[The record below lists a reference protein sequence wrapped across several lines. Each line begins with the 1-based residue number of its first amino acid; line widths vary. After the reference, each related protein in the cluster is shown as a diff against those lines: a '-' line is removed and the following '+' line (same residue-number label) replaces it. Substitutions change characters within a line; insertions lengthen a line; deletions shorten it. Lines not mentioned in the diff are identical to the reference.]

1 MGLTD
6 LTPEAYHQA
15 VSILVSKLE
24 DALERQKLTNDV
36 SVRYETLGDT
46 LYSYITVTG
55 SKPSEERIHKVLFFL
70 SGFVNIGLGR
80 GAGRHSDFRSS
91 FTLKRKISN
100 V

>member
-1 MGLTD
+1 MGRTD
-6 LTPEAYHQA
+6 LSPDAYHQA

-24 DALERQKLTNDV
+24 DALERQKLSNDV
-36 SVRYETLGDT
+36 SVRHETLGDT

-55 SKPSEERIHKVLFFL
+55 SKPSEDRIHKVLFFL
-70 SGFVNIGLGR
+70 AGFINTGLGR
-80 GAGRHSDFRSS
+80 GAGRHSDYRAS